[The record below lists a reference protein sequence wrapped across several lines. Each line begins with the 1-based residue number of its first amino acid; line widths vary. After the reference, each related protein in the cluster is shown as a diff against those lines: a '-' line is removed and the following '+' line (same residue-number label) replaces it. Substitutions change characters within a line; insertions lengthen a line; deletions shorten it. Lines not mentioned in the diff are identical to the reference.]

1 MMENEKNITN
11 ELLDI
16 ENTLYSKTYLL
27 FNELTEYNSLPKI
40 KIKDFRLAEIYS
52 LKNELNLFLAI
63 NLELKD
69 NELISLINS
78 WDNVFEEMKEI
89 IANDDANTSW
99 LHERY
104 ENYKSQHNI
113 VDEML
118 RNHHASFND

>member
-1 MMENEKNITN
+1 MKNEKNLTN

-16 ENTLYSKTYLL
+16 ENTLYSKTDLL

-104 ENYKSQHNI
+104 ENYKSQHII